1 MLLAARGGDDI
12 GFGVCEAEAEDTP
25 DPGGASNYNGGF
37 AFEAKTGRH
46 CFSASGLPF
55 GF

>member
-1 MLLAARGGDDI
+1 LPSALFDFSGCFLDMLLAARGGDDI

-37 AFEAKTGRH
+37 CLRG
-46 CFSASGLPF
+46 
-55 GF
+55 